1 MKNGCRT
8 VRVHMLLSEKE
19 AQTIRKRMSE
29 CGITNQSAYLRKM
42 GIDGYIIHV
51 DMSDIRSLTKL
62 MGICSKNL
70 NQYVRRANETGSI
83 YETDIEDLRERL
95 REIQADVKAILK
107 EYEKIPH

>member
-1 MKNGCRT
+1 MDETGIVSVSAFLR
-8 VRVHMLLSEKE
+8 
-19 AQTIRKRMSE
+19 RM
-29 CGITNQSAYLRKM
+29 A
-42 GIDGYIIHV
+42 IDGYIIHV

-62 MGICSKNL
+62 LGICSKNL

-95 REIQADVKAILK
+95 REIQDDVKAILK

>member
-1 MKNGCRT
+1 MSCGKRKKMI
-8 VRVHMLLSEKE
+8 HMYVSEQEEKM
-19 AQTIRKRMSE
+19 IRDRMDE
-29 CGITNQSAYLRKM
+29 TGIVSVSAFLRRM
-42 GIDGYIIHV
+42 AIDGYIIHV

-62 MGICSKNL
+62 LGICSKNL

-107 EYEKIPH
+107 EYERIPH

>member
-1 MKNGCRT
+1 
-8 VRVHMLLSEKE
+8 
-19 AQTIRKRMSE
+19 
-29 CGITNQSAYLRKM
+29 M

-62 MGICSKNL
+62 LGICSKNL

-95 REIQADVKAILK
+95 REIQADVKTILK